1 MLPKGAPSPYTQR
14 DNLQLCSQSRS
25 LLICFEAVVARV
37 WRSVKASLLA
47 ILHRCGLEP
56 GVYLSSGPNSSAT
69 TAAIF
74 RCTAW
79 FFLSFCM
86 FLRLH
91 DCVHVLCTSSL
102 LRAQQFLVRRLRTRL
117 AIVAIQGVLFA
128 AEESPFALLA
138 ERNCSYLYRVDLSIF
153 VRAFLF
159 FEKRKK

>member
-14 DNLQLCSQSRS
+14 GNLQLCSQSRS
-25 LLICFEAVVARV
+25 LLICFGAVFARV
-37 WRSVKASLLA
+37 SRSVKGSLLA
-47 ILHRCGLEP
+47 ILYRCGLEP

-79 FFLSFCM
+79 FFLSFCI

-91 DCVHVLCTSSL
+91 MHVLCTSSL

-128 AEESPFALLA
+128 AEESPFALFA

-159 FEKRKK
+159 F